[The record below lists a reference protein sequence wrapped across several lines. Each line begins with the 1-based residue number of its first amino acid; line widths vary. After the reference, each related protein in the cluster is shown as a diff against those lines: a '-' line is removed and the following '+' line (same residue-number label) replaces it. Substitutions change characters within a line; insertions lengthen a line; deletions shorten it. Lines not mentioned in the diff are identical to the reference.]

1 VGNYHQF
8 IETFQDDYNPPFLDN
23 WVAIDNS
30 VDPAMSTQ
38 YVLGYEQYI
47 GRKYKLQVEGYY
59 KDIKNLLTFE
69 ETRASTDG
77 QLPSENLS
85 DLLKTA
91 DGYAYGLEV
100 FGQKTAGKLTGW
112 LAYTWSVSRKKM
124 SGNEYFTN
132 WDRSHVFNV
141 LGSYQANKKY
151 ELNWK
156 WTLQSGQAY
165 TPINGYFMENL
176 PGNPEFQYRTI
187 PGTRNGG
194 RYPAYHRLDLGL
206 VRHSKFRNAKF
217 DVFLQIINTYN
228 RKNVFRYVYN
238 LGSIY
243 NGIDDDGD
251 WDVLKHDKNKN
262 KRPDVGETN
271 VDEAD
276 EGRIQR
282 QALNIFPIIP
292 TIGITF
298 EF

>member
-1 VGNYHQF
+1 
-8 IETFQDDYNPPFLDN
+8 
-23 WVAIDNS
+23 
-30 VDPAMSTQ
+30 
-38 YVLGYEQYI
+38 
-47 GRKYKLQVEGYY
+47 
-59 KDIKNLLTFE
+59 
-69 ETRASTDG
+69 
-77 QLPSENLS
+77 
-85 DLLKTA
+85 
-91 DGYAYGLEV
+91 
-100 FGQKTAGKLTGW
+100 
-112 LAYTWSVSRKKM
+112 
-124 SGNEYFTN
+124 
-132 WDRSHVFNV
+132 
-141 LGSYQANKKY
+141 
-151 ELNWK
+151 
-156 WTLQSGQAY
+156 
-165 TPINGYFMENL
+165 MENL

-194 RYPAYHRLDLGL
+194 RYPAYHRLDVGL

-217 DVFLQIINTYN
+217 DVFFQIINTYN

-282 QALNIFPIIP
+282 QPLNIFPIIP